1 MNTPTISLS
10 ALQKATALLANALA
24 QEYNEFTRD
33 ATIQRFEYTYELSWK
48 TLKRYLSQYTGSQEH
63 NIKALFREAA
73 QQKLIADPQP
83 WFGYHQARNLTS
95 HTYHEATAEEAYQ
108 AAKAFL
114 IDAQQLL
121 NTLKTALETNA
132 N

>member
-1 MNTPTISLS
+1 MNTPALSLT
-10 ALQKATALLANALA
+10 ALQKATASLANALA
-24 QEYNEFTRD
+24 QDYNEFTRD

-63 NIKALFREAA
+63 NIKAIFREAA
-73 QQKLIADPQP
+73 QQGLIADTQP
-83 WFGYHQARNLTS
+83 WFVYHQARNLTS

-121 NTLKTALETNA
+121 KNLEHALHA
-132 N
+132 NVE